1 MKIIYSLILLA
12 CSSFRMQAQTSVS
25 DAENAFAAHAL
36 QHTIRAAF
44 LEYLDSSAVV
54 FDKGE
59 IFNGRKQMLNSK
71 ENTIRLYWKPV
82 FSGTDN
88 SGSYGFT
95 TGPFELKKTPADTAF
110 SAGQFSS
117 IWKKQ
122 ADGQWKV
129 ILDIGIHYHPSL
141 FNMEGIGTF
150 RQVLL
155 PDHQLQDWQTPEI
168 QFLDAYKT
176 QGSKAFQPCL
186 ANDSWFNIDQ
196 HQPYHGREAIEKA
209 LPLIPADCVFTLV
222 SGAISPQKDMIY
234 VYGYTKTNAKTSNY
248 LRVWVHTAEGWKIA
262 LQVL

>member
-12 CSSFRMQAQTSVS
+12 CSPFRMQAQTTVS

-36 QHTIRAAF
+36 RHTIRAAF
-44 LEYLDSSAVV
+44 LEYLDSGAVV
-54 FDKGE
+54 FDQGQ
-59 IFNGRKQMLNSK
+59 ILNGRQRMLNSK
-71 ENTIRLYWKPV
+71 ENNIRLYWKPV

-88 SGSYGFT
+88 SGSFGFT
-95 TGPFELKKTPADTAF
+95 TGPFELKKTPEDTVF

-117 IWKKQ
+117 VWKKQ

-150 RQVLL
+150 RQVLV

-186 ANDSWFNIDQ
+186 ANESWFNIDG

-209 LPLIPADCVFTLV
+209 LPLIPADGAFTLV
-222 SGAISPQKDMIY
+222 SGGISPQKDIIY